1 MTMKGII
8 LDKRFRDPNSRL
20 ENKKNGLR
28 IMRRRVNDAS
38 IFWCRQ
44 WRLGLEGRSA
54 QTG

>member
-8 LDKRFRDPNSRL
+8 LDKRFCDPNSRL

-38 IFWCRQ
+38 IFRCRQ
-44 WRLGLEGRSA
+44 GRSGLEGPSV